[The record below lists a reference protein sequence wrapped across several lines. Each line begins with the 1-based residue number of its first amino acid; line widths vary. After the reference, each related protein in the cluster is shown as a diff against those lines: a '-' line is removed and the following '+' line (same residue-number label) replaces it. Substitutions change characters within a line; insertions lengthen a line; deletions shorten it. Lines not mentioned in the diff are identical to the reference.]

1 MQVTGWWEA
10 DPPFTYSGIIMW
22 LCVVHR
28 VVGLLGVCIRGGGGS
43 CKNFMRMK
51 ESSGIERLMF
61 LMNITR
67 LILIQ

>member
-1 MQVTGWWEA
+1 M
-10 DPPFTYSGIIMW
+10 
-22 LCVVHR
+22 VHK
-28 VVGLLGVCIRGGGGS
+28 VVGLLGVCIRGGGS

-67 LILIQ
+67 LILILILNQYKVGGILFQYLTNSS